1 MKRAHIFSSALLIL
15 AVSVSAAAHAQ
26 GKSDKKADPPQNG
39 KAEQGDKHAQAPA
52 PDKGRKASK
61 PAPPSERRATVQSSK
76 PAPVRV
82 AKSAPPRAAKPT
94 PALSAKAVPVRS
106 ARANPSPAARPS
118 AGTRPLPLPASVQ
131 RQRAQAEQQRATQ
144 YRQRLD
150 QQIRLAQQQSI
161 QLQRQRNRAA
171 QYRAQQQYLAQLRAQ
186 ELRLQTARDYSNDP
200 YIRTAPSYRYA
211 YSGVSR
217 ETNQYGADVLR
228 QAVNYGYQEGV
239 RFGQADRQDG
249 LSPNVQSSYAYRDA
263 NYGYAG
269 NYVDQ
274 SDYNYYF
281 RQGFQRGYTDGYYS
295 RSQYGTSSNGSSSIL
310 ANLLTTILGLT
321 SLR

>member
-1 MKRAHIFSSALLIL
+1 MKRAHILSSALLIL
-15 AVSVSAAAHAQ
+15 TVSVSAAAHAQ
-26 GKSDKKADPPQNG
+26 GKSDKKPDPPQHG

-52 PDKGRKASK
+52 PDKGRKESK
-61 PAPPSERRATVQSSK
+61 STPASERRATVQTSK
-76 PAPVRV
+76 PAPVHV
-82 AKSAPPRAAKPT
+82 AKST
-94 PALSAKAVPVRS
+94 PARAAKAVPVRS
-106 ARANPSPAARPS
+106 ARATPSAAARPS
-118 AGTRPLPLPASVQ
+118 AAVRPLPVSATVQ

-150 QQIRLAQQQSI
+150 QQIRLAQQQSA
-161 QLQRQRNRAA
+161 QLQRQQNRAA

-186 ELRLQTARDYSNDP
+186 QLRLQTARNYSNDP

-211 YSGVSR
+211 YSGVTR
-217 ETNQYGADVLR
+217 ETNQYGVDVLR

-249 LSPNVQSSYAYRDA
+249 LSPNYQNSYAYRDA

-281 RQGFQRGYTDGYYS
+281 RQGFQRGYTDGYNS

>member
-1 MKRAHIFSSALLIL
+1 MKRAHILSSTLLIL

-26 GKSDKKADPPQNG
+26 GKSDKKPDPPQHG
-39 KAEQGDKHAQAPA
+39 KAEQGDKHAA
-52 PDKGRKASK
+52 PDKGRKESK
-61 PAPPSERRATVQSSK
+61 STPASERRATVQTSK
-76 PAPVRV
+76 PAPVHV
-82 AKSAPPRAAKPT
+82 AKST
-94 PALSAKAVPVRS
+94 PARAAKAVPVRS
-106 ARANPSPAARPS
+106 ARATPSAAARPS
-118 AGTRPLPLPASVQ
+118 AAVRPLPVSATVQ

-150 QQIRLAQQQSI
+150 QQIRLAQQQSA
-161 QLQRQRNRAA
+161 QLQRQQNRVA

-186 ELRLQTARDYSNDP
+186 QLRLQTARNYSNDP

-211 YSGVSR
+211 FGGVTR
-217 ETNQYGADVLR
+217 ETNQYGVDVLR

-249 LSPNVQSSYAYRDA
+249 LSPNYQNSYAYRDA

-281 RQGFQRGYTDGYYS
+281 RQGFQRGYTDGYNS